1 MERRQI
7 AVTAFLCLLS
17 LFGYGQNNTQYGV
30 DGRTI
35 PLKMTLNDVIE
46 TAKEQSLTAM
56 VAKHNFIVNYWQ
68 FRTYKAQFLP
78 SLNLG
83 SNLGEYNRSLVAVQN
98 SETGEINYV
107 NNDNLKNSL
116 SLSIDQNIPFTGG
129 KFSVYTSLYR
139 LDQFAPDNSVT
150 YNSQPINIS
159 YTQPIR
165 AFNSLKWEKKI
176 EPKKF
181 ERAKMQYLESMENVV
196 TYATQLF
203 FELLL
208 SQKELELAQSS
219 STNAIQLYAIA
230 QERFKIGSVSKD
242 ELLQL
247 KLRTLNNE
255 ISLRDKELAVKSKM
269 MKLRNY
275 LGFNESVNLTLDVP
289 KSNFNLLINYEDV
302 MHNVNV
308 NSSFS
313 INNDIDKLEAE
324 KEIAKAKANVGL
336 QAELY
341 AQFGLTQI
349 GKDLGD
355 AYKSPLNQEIIG
367 LTIKL
372 PIMDWGLG
380 RGSVKVAKS
389 MDKVV
394 ELKVEQAENEKKED
408 ILFKVLQ
415 FNLQGSQCVVSAQ
428 ADTIGRE
435 RFDVTK
441 QRFLNG
447 LINVTELNTAQ
458 NEMDD
463 AAVRYLKDLS
473 NYWNYYY
480 NIRKLSLYD
489 YLNDQKLTVDFEKL
503 SGEKL

>member
-1 MERRQI
+1 
-7 AVTAFLCLLS
+7 
-17 LFGYGQNNTQYGV
+17 
-30 DGRTI
+30 
-35 PLKMTLNDVIE
+35 
-46 TAKEQSLTAM
+46 
-56 VAKHNFIVNYWQ
+56 
-68 FRTYKAQFLP
+68 
-78 SLNLG
+78 
-83 SNLGEYNRSLVAVQN
+83 
-98 SETGEINYV
+98 
-107 NNDNLKNSL
+107 
-116 SLSIDQNIPFTGG
+116 
-129 KFSVYTSLYR
+129 
-139 LDQFAPDNSVT
+139 
-150 YNSQPINIS
+150 
-159 YTQPIR
+159 
-165 AFNSLKWEKKI
+165 
-176 EPKKF
+176 
-181 ERAKMQYLESMENVV
+181 
-196 TYATQLF
+196 
-203 FELLL
+203 LL